1 MVEFIF
7 YLKSEPIR
15 FPFSGSPGSGHKLD
29 ACLIPPS
36 FAGKKKTKQQN
47 KINNKKRRDYIMKFL
62 ENTEVSN

>member
-1 MVEFIF
+1 MVELIF

-36 FAGKKKTKQQN
+36 FTGKRKNKNKQQQN
-47 KINNKKRRDYIMKFL
+47 KINKK
-62 ENTEVSN
+62 

>member
-1 MVEFIF
+1 MF

-36 FAGKKKTKQQN
+36 FTAKQN
-47 KINNKKRRDYIMKFL
+47 KTNKQTNKIILVLGNRVL
-62 ENTEVSN
+62 SN

>member
-1 MVEFIF
+1 MVEFMF

-36 FAGKKKTKQQN
+36 FTGKKKEKKEQQN
-47 KINNKKRRDYIMKFL
+47 KINKKKEIK
-62 ENTEVSN
+62 